1 MTNGNWIGDM
11 MHNLTAE
18 LLIEYTLL
26 WELVDASHYNQHDQE
41 EDFIIWSL
49 TRDGEYS
56 AKSAYSVQFEGSMK
70 STFPSRVWK
79 VWAPSR
85 CKFFLWL
92 LLQSRVWTTTDCSW
106 GNGQMS
112 NLETAHH
119 MLVECPISWQIWLE
133 VCNWSAWPSFHLNS
147 WPQNATIKDW
157 YNGLSGPSLSLSSAK
172 VKGVCSLTILVC
184 WTVWH
189 ERNRRVFEGQDRTT
203 QSLIAEIKDE
213 AKLWISA
220 GAKSLAALVVPRI
233 SE

>member
-1 MTNGNWIGDM
+1 
-11 MHNLTAE
+11 MHLTT
-18 LLIEYTLL
+18 I
-26 WELVDASHYNQHDQE
+26 SMIQE

-79 VWAPSR
+79 VWAPSQ

-92 LLQSRVWTTTDCSW
+92 LLQSSAWTTDRLLMREWPNEYLC
-106 GNGQMS
+106 QLCRM
-112 NLETAHH
+112 NLATAHH
-119 MLVECPISWQIWLE
+119 MLVEWPISWQIWLE

-157 YNGLSGPSLSLSSAK
+157 YNGLSGPSLSLSSTK
-172 VKGVCSLTILVC
+172 VKGVCSVTILVC

-189 ERNRRVFEGQDRTT
+189 ERTRRVFWRPGQDH
-203 QSLIAEIKDE
+203 AEPDC
-213 AKLWISA
+213 WDQRWSQ
-220 GAKSLAALVVPRI
+220 ALDVGRCKEPGCLGCA
-233 SE
+233 